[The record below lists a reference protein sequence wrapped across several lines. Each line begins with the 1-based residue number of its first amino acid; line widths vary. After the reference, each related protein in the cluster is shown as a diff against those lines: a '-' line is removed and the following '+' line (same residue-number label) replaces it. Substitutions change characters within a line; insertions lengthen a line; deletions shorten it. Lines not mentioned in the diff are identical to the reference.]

1 MKVLITG
8 GAGFIGS
15 EIVEQLSNK
24 TDFEVVV
31 LDNLS
36 PQIHSNNPKDS
47 YLYNKINGKC
57 QFIRGDIRDLNIMCE
72 AVNECEYIIH
82 LAAETGTGQSMY
94 RINQYND
101 VNIMGTSTLFQALS
115 DTKSPIKK
123 IVLASSRSVYGEGK
137 YQCKSH
143 GVFYPEGRSK
153 SDMEQG
159 DYKMHC
165 PVCGQNMLPLPT
177 DEESKIYPLSLYAF
191 TKYAQ
196 EKMIE
201 TMCKALDIN
210 YTIFRLQN
218 VYGKGQSLSNPY
230 TGILSIFS
238 ERMLQNA
245 DINIFEDGQE
255 SRDFIHVI
263 DVARAFIQSLENAE
277 TNSKILNLG
286 SGKNTSVLEV
296 AQLLRDNYGSLSVLN
311 ITGDF
316 RIGDIAH
323 NMADMT
329 ITEKLLNF
337 KPQIN
342 LLKGLEDFS
351 KWVRFEGGK
360 GLKYEE
366 SLHEMRQAGL
376 FISKKTEGRTS

>member
-15 EIVEQLSNK
+15 EIVAQLSNK
-24 TDFEVVV
+24 TGFEIVV

-36 PQIHSNNPKDS
+36 PQIHGDDPGNS
-47 YLYNKINGKC
+47 YLYKKIDGKC
-57 QFIRGDIRDLNIMCE
+57 RFINGDIRDLKIMCD
-72 AVNECEYIIH
+72 AVYGCDYIIH

-115 DTKSPIKK
+115 DTKSPLRK

-137 YQCKSH
+137 YQCKDH
-143 GVFYPEGRSK
+143 GIFYPEGRRK
-153 SDMEQG
+153 SDMAQG
-159 DYKMHC
+159 DYQMHC
-165 PVCGQNMLPLPT
+165 PVCGRNMSPLPT

-196 EKMIE
+196 EKMLE
-201 TMCKALDIN
+201 TMGKALDIN

-245 DINIFEDGQE
+245 DVNIFEDGKE
-255 SRDFIHVI
+255 SRDFIHVA
-263 DVARAFIQSLENAE
+263 DVAKAFIKSLESEE
-277 TNSKILNLG
+277 TNAKILNLG
-286 SGKNTSVLEV
+286 SGKNTSVLEI
-296 AQLLRDNYGSLSVLN
+296 ARLLRDSYGSLSKLN

-323 NMADMT
+323 NMADMRL
-329 ITEKLLNF
+329 TEKLLNF
-337 KPQIN
+337 KPETN
-342 LLKGLEDFS
+342 LAEGLEDFS
-351 KWVRFEGGK
+351 KWVRLEGGK
-360 GLKYEE
+360 SLQYEE
-366 SLHEMRQAGL
+366 SLNEMKQAGL
-376 FISKKTEGRTS
+376 FISKSTEGRTS

>member
-24 TDFEVVV
+24 TGFEVVV

-57 QFIRGDIRDLNIMCE
+57 QFIRGDIRDLNMVCE

-263 DVARAFIQSLENAE
+263 DVARAFIQSLENTE

-351 KWVRFEGGK
+351 KWVRLEGGK
-360 GLKYEE
+360 ELKYEE
-366 SLHEMRQAGL
+366 SLHEMKQAGL
-376 FISKKTEGRTS
+376 FISKKTERRTS

>member
-24 TDFEVVV
+24 TGFEVVV

-57 QFIRGDIRDLNIMCE
+57 QFIRGDIRDLNMMCE

-159 DYKMHC
+159 D
-165 PVCGQNMLPLPT
+165 
-177 DEESKIYPLSLYAF
+177 
-191 TKYAQ
+191 
-196 EKMIE
+196 
-201 TMCKALDIN
+201 N
-210 YTIFRLQN
+210 YR
-218 VYGKGQSLSNPY
+218 
-230 TGILSIFS
+230 
-238 ERMLQNA
+238 
-245 DINIFEDGQE
+245 
-255 SRDFIHVI
+255 
-263 DVARAFIQSLENAE
+263 
-277 TNSKILNLG
+277 
-286 SGKNTSVLEV
+286 
-296 AQLLRDNYGSLSVLN
+296 
-311 ITGDF
+311 
-316 RIGDIAH
+316 
-323 NMADMT
+323 
-329 ITEKLLNF
+329 
-337 KPQIN
+337 
-342 LLKGLEDFS
+342 
-351 KWVRFEGGK
+351 
-360 GLKYEE
+360 
-366 SLHEMRQAGL
+366 
-376 FISKKTEGRTS
+376 

>member
-24 TDFEVVV
+24 TGFEVVV

-57 QFIRGDIRDLNIMCE
+57 QFIRGDIRDLNMMCE
-72 AVNECEYIIH
+72 AVNKCEYIIH

-263 DVARAFIQSLENAE
+263 DVARAFIQSLENTE

-351 KWVRFEGGK
+351 KWVRLEGGK
-360 GLKYEE
+360 ELKYEE
-366 SLHEMRQAGL
+366 SLHEMKQAGL

>member
-24 TDFEVVV
+24 TGFEVVV

-57 QFIRGDIRDLNIMCE
+57 QFIRGDIRDLNMMCE

-218 VYGKGQSLSNPY
+218 VYGKGQALSNPY

-255 SRDFIHVI
+255 SRDFIHVT
-263 DVARAFIQSLENAE
+263 DVARAFIQSLENTE
-277 TNSKILNLG
+277 TNLKILNLG
-286 SGKNTSVLEV
+286 SGKNISVLEI
-296 AQLLRDNYGSLSVLN
+296 AQLLRDNYGSLSALN

-316 RIGDIAH
+316 RVGDIAH
-323 NMADMT
+323 NMADMRL
-329 ITEKLLNF
+329 TEKLLNF
-337 KPQIN
+337 KPKID

-351 KWVRFEGGK
+351 QWVRLEGGK
-360 GLKYEE
+360 SLQYEE
-366 SLHEMRQAGL
+366 SLHEMKQAGL